1 MVMLLIQND
10 LQEVIVMIFVNKPPL
25 IIAGDKADEF
35 LSIKSSV
42 VHNQIIE
49 KRAESLRKVLRDETK

>member
-1 MVMLLIQND
+1 
-10 LQEVIVMIFVNKPPL
+10 MIFVNKPQL

>member
-1 MVMLLIQND
+1 
-10 LQEVIVMIFVNKPPL
+10 MIFANKPPL

-35 LSIKSSV
+35 LSIKSSA